1 MDLSRAYCVGVY
13 SALCKT
19 SPLISNSSHSS
30 DSPSLVSFTELIFS
44 FMLSLLFIDNTK
56 KKKRKEV
63 DVCLSNYSAQ
73 GFWSPTPDCILS
85 TEKEIRCERIFSF
98 YFIFGQYQRVLKSW
112 LNSFSFQILYKG
124 FMMSKDWTLNGSQLT
139 LTLNSAEVWKIGPVS
154 RLKTGSSC
162 LLHAICSVACTLRIA
177 GCSKAGRIYKE
188 LIVEIM
194 KEHKKRLFS
203 PVL

>member
-1 MDLSRAYCVGVY
+1 MRRHSCGPLACILCGCVY
-13 SALCKT
+13 SALCKS
-19 SPLISNSSHSS
+19 SPLTSDSSHST
-30 DSPSLVSFTELIFS
+30 DSLSLVSFTELIFS
-44 FMLSLLFIDNTK
+44 FMPSLLFIDNTK
-56 KKKRKEV
+56 KKKKKKKKWMYASAITPHKDSGVHAGLYTQHRK
-63 DVCLSNYSAQ
+63 
-73 GFWSPTPDCILS
+73 
-85 TEKEIRCERIFSF
+85 IRCERIFSF
-98 YFIFGQYQRVLKSW
+98 YFIFGQYLRVLKSW

-177 GCSKAGRIYKE
+177 SCSKAGRIYKE

-194 KEHKKRLFS
+194 KEH
-203 PVL
+203 

>member
-1 MDLSRAYCVGVY
+1 MRRHSCGPRACILCGCVY
-13 SALCKT
+13 SALCKS
-19 SPLISNSSHSS
+19 SPLTSDSSHST
-30 DSPSLVSFTELIFS
+30 DSLSLVSFTELIFS
-44 FMLSLLFIDNTK
+44 FMPSLLFIDNTK
-56 KKKRKEV
+56 KKKKSGCMPQQLLHTRILESNAGLYTQHRK
-63 DVCLSNYSAQ
+63 
-73 GFWSPTPDCILS
+73 
-85 TEKEIRCERIFSF
+85 IRCERIFSF

-177 GCSKAGRIYKE
+177 SCSKAGRIYKE

-194 KEHKKRLFS
+194 KEH
-203 PVL
+203 

>member
-1 MDLSRAYCVGVY
+1 MRRHSCGPLACILCGCVY
-13 SALCKT
+13 SALCKS
-19 SPLISNSSHSS
+19 SPFTSNSSHSS
-30 DSPSLVSFTELIFS
+30 DSLSLVSFTELIFS

-56 KKKRKEV
+56 KKKEEV
-63 DVCLSNYSAQ
+63 DVWLSNYSAQ
-73 GFWSPTPDCILS
+73 GFWSGLYTQHR
-85 TEKEIRCERIFSF
+85 KIRCERIFSF
-98 YFIFGQYQRVLKSW
+98 YFIFGQYLRVLKSW

-177 GCSKAGRIYKE
+177 SCSKAGRIYKE

-194 KEHKKRLFS
+194 KEH
-203 PVL
+203 